1 MLDKIFQD
9 RKDKLTRLR
18 ELGLEEWP
26 RRFPDVVAS
35 ENVLAAAPPE
45 GETEPSSESF
55 RVAGRLL
62 ALRRFGKAGFGDL
75 WDRTGKIQIGFQKDR
90 LPEVDFQVYKL
101 LDLGDIVGIEGRVG
115 RTRTGEVTIW
125 ADRVELLSKALAPPP
140 EKFHGLQD
148 HELRHRRRYV
158 DLFVNREVLD
168 TFRCRSEIVRYL
180 RGFLDERGFL
190 EVETPML
197 HPIAGGA
204 AARPFTT
211 HHNTLDMD
219 LYLRIAPE
227 LYLKRLIVG
236 GLERVYEIGRNF
248 RNEGISTRHNP
259 EFTMLELYQA
269 YADYQDI
276 IALTEEML
284 SEVFRRFAG
293 GTALKVGDRTI
304 DVSTPWARRGY
315 EELLQ
320 EHAGI
325 GLNDSEGVQR
335 KAAELKIDIAGLDL
349 HKATN
354 AIFEHTVEPT
364 LIEPTF
370 VIDYP
375 KAICPLAKADP
386 ARPEIAERF
395 ELFINRLEIA
405 NAFSELNDP
414 IDQEQRFRAQVDSR
428 DEEAPAEVDLDY
440 VRALSHGMPPAGGL
454 GIGIDRLVMLAT
466 DSASI
471 RDVILFPLLR
481 RLSSDEE
488 ASQESEA
495 AQ

>member
-9 RKDKLTRLR
+9 RKEKLDRLA
-18 ELGLEEWP
+18 ELGREVWP
-26 RRFPDVVAS
+26 RRFEGAQATEKAVQ
-35 ENVLAAAPPE
+35 AAPPE
-45 GETEPSSESF
+45 EEGGESSETF
-55 RVAGRLL
+55 RVAGRLQ

-75 WDRTGKIQIGFQKDR
+75 YDRTGKIQIGFQKDR
-90 LPEVDFQVYKL
+90 LSEEDFKVYKL
-101 LDLGDIVGIEGRVG
+101 LDLGDIVGIEGKIG
-115 RTRTGEVTIW
+115 RTKTGEVTIW
-125 ADRVELLSKALAPPP
+125 ADRVELLTKALAPPP
-140 EKFHGLQD
+140 AKWHGLQD
-148 HELRHRRRYV
+148 HELRYRRRYV
-158 DLFVNREVLD
+158 DLYANREVLE
-168 TFRCRSEIVRYL
+168 TFRTRSGIVRHL
-180 RGFLDERGFL
+180 RAFLDERGFL

-204 AARPFTT
+204 AARPFIT
-211 HHNTLDMD
+211 HHNTLDME

-227 LYLKRLIVG
+227 HFLKRLIVG

-269 YADYQDI
+269 YADYNDI
-276 IALTEEML
+276 IDLTEAML
-284 SEVFRRFAG
+284 GGVFETFAG
-293 GTALKVGDRTI
+293 GSSIAVGDRTI
-304 DVSTPWARRGY
+304 DVSRPWKRARY
-315 EELLQ
+315 EDLLK

-325 GLNDSEGVQR
+325 GFGDPAAVQA
-335 KAAELKIDIAGLDL
+335 KAKELKLDIAGLDPW
-349 HKATN
+349 KAIN
-354 AIFEHTVEPT
+354 EIFEATVEPT

-386 ARPEIAERF
+386 ERPEIAERF

-414 IDQEQRFRAQVDSR
+414 IDQEERFRAQVATK

-454 GIGIDRLVMLAT
+454 GVGIDRLVMLVT
-466 DSASI
+466 NSPSI

-481 RLSSDEE
+481 RLSEE
-488 ASQESEA
+488 EESSLASLTAE
-495 AQ
+495 